1 MNEHGQKNPCI
12 SMIIPVLSM
21 VIFHRKL
28 LNYQEGSPTEN
39 GTTPDQTNARFNLQT
54 WVLTTKHGNLL

>member
-1 MNEHGQKNPCI
+1 
-12 SMIIPVLSM
+12 M

-28 LNYQEGSPTEN
+28 LNYQEGSPTEK